1 MKPARRQSGQALVE
15 FAITM
20 PLFMMFVFVVI
31 ELSLV
36 FVAYYSETR
45 MARETARYLA
55 VHSRLTDD
63 SLSRPAACWPAS
75 ATCVP
80 SVLDHINQT
89 MLPGLVGG
97 TISAVTTDVTT
108 GDSIATVGN
117 MQVQWTPCT
126 WNGTVCTYGGQGA
139 NPAGSARSAGS
150 TLHVELQYNVS
161 NLLFLPTTFRFG
173 SLLTVAMP
181 TGLPKYRVSVM
192 VE

>member
-1 MKPARRQSGQALVE
+1 MKSARRQSGQALVE
-15 FAITM
+15 FALTM
-20 PLFMMFVFVVI
+20 PLFVMFVFVVI
-31 ELSLV
+31 ELALV

-63 SLSRPAACWPAS
+63 AASRPTSCLPAS
-75 ATCVP
+75 PPCVP

-97 TISAVTTDVTT
+97 TISAVTTDATT
-108 GDSIATVGN
+108 GDSVATVGN
-117 MQVQWTPCT
+117 MHVQWTPCT
-126 WNGTVCTYGGQGA
+126 WNGTVCTYAGQGT

-150 TLHVELQYNVS
+150 TLHVELWYDVS
-161 NLLFLPTTFRFG
+161 NLLFLPTNFRLG
-173 SLLTVAMP
+173 SLTVAMP